1 MGSLLDDG
9 AGVHHQNAVGLQN
22 GREPMGD
29 DETGAPRHDAAQR
42 LLHQRLVP
50 RVERRGRL
58 VEQQDRRVGENSAGD
73 GEALALAAR
82 KRDAALADGV
92 S

>member
-1 MGSLLDDG
+1 M
-9 AGVHHQNAVGLQN
+9 
-22 GREPMGD
+22 RD
-29 DETGAPRHDAAQR
+29 DEGGAA
-42 LLHQRLVP
+42 LHQRLQRLLDLRLGR
-50 RVERRGRL
+50 RVERAGRL
-58 VEQQDRRVGENSAGD
+58 VEDQDRRVLQQRPGD